1 MAVAFLNTG
10 ATSMAAA
17 NWSDTTG
24 FTAAAQLV
32 IREGSQAIVNDLNQS
47 ASSIEFLDI
56 QEGFSGN
63 IGNASGS
70 LRCDADGTAESPTTR
85 LSRIRYNASGGN
97 FYFSATGGN
106 TLAHFVE
113 INTGGTFWG
122 TDGIMKNVVLQNG
135 TARFAAAVAGTGGVW
150 RFTGGVGIIDYAA
163 ALAIPQLDVV
173 AGRHTLSRNA
183 TTLNVYGGEL
193 VIDCAALA
201 ITTITITGG
210 NVRLLNSGTVT
221 TVNHYGGTLDCSATQ
236 RPVTFTTMN
245 SDFAATFIK
254 GVNITIG
261 TENVAN
267 KGARG
272 RSRI

>member
-1 MAVAFLNTG
+1 
-10 ATSMAAA
+10 MAAA

-24 FTAAAQLV
+24 FAAAAQLV

-47 ASSIEFLDI
+47 ATSIEFLDI

-173 AGRHTLSRNA
+173 AGRHTLGRNA

-221 TVNHYGGTLDCSATQ
+221 TVNLYGGTLDCSATQ

>member
-24 FTAAAQLV
+24 FAAAAQLV

-106 TLAHFVE
+106 TLAHFVDRKLAKPPLFVQT
-113 INTGGTFWG
+113 IFGILGGIG
-122 TDGIMKNVVLQNG
+122 ASGQG
-135 TARFAAAVAGTGGVW
+135 RYHGQAG
-150 RFTGGVGIIDYAA
+150 F
-163 ALAIPQLDVV
+163 LAFSDMRSRVRH
-173 AGRHTLSRNA
+173 GRWSLSRLFDLPRRPMA
-183 TTLNVYGGEL
+183 FK
-193 VIDCAALA
+193 
-201 ITTITITGG
+201 ITE
-210 NVRLLNSGTVT
+210 RLL
-221 TVNHYGGTLDCSATQ
+221 CK
-236 RPVTFTTMN
+236 R
-245 SDFAATFIK
+245 
-254 GVNITIG
+254 
-261 TENVAN
+261 
-267 KGARG
+267 
-272 RSRI
+272 

>member
-24 FTAAAQLV
+24 FAAAAQLV

-47 ASSIEFLDI
+47 ATSIEFLDI

-163 ALAIPQLDVV
+163 SSAIPQLDVV

-210 NVRLLNSGTVT
+210 NVRLLNAGTVT
-221 TVNHYGGTLDCSATQ
+221 TVNGYGGTLDCSATQ
-236 RPVTFTTMN
+236 RPVTITTLN
-245 SDFAATFIK
+245 SDFAFTFIK
-254 GVNITIG
+254 GVNVTIG

-272 RSRI
+272 RNRI

>member
-1 MAVAFLNTG
+1 MPVAFLNIG

-97 FYFSATGGN
+97 FYFSATGNN

-173 AGRHTLSRNA
+173 AGRHTLGRNA

-221 TVNHYGGTLDCSATQ
+221 TVNLYGGTLDCSATQ

-261 TENVAN
+261 TENIAN

-272 RSRI
+272 RSRL